1 MNMTHM
7 DDSIFTEPS
16 KFDPTRFDNQA
27 SIPPC
32 SFIGFG
38 AGPRMCPGYEFA
50 KTEALV
56 TIQYPLSGID
66 TNSIHVLAY
75 VTFGSLLHSIYEN
88 IETSVFENN

>member
-1 MNMTHM
+1 
-7 DDSIFTEPS
+7 
-16 KFDPTRFDNQA
+16 
-27 SIPPC
+27 
-32 SFIGFG
+32 
-38 AGPRMCPGYEFA
+38 MCPGYEFA

>member
-1 MNMTHM
+1 M

-27 SIPPC
+27 SIPPY

-56 TIQYPLSGID
+56 TIHYPVTKFTWKLCAD
-66 TNSIHVLAY
+66 TCFSRNPRLMPSKGLPIQIMP
-75 VTFGSLLHSIYEN
+75 T
-88 IETSVFENN
+88 